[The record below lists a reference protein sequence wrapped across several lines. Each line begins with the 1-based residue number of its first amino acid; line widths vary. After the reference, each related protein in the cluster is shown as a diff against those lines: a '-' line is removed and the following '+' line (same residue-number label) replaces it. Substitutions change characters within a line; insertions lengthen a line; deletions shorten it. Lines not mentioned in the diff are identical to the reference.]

1 MFPRVFLGEIVLFFV
16 VFFVVDLDIGNEIGL
31 LIFCSLELLIFSG
44 VALALVALVSF
55 NFPLFE
61 GDVEYFSDGL
71 AFVTLSLDLAFGLL
85 AFVTDTFD
93 TFLVFSIEARVLFF
107 LFAAF
112 EAIFG
117 FTVLFLLTGPLL
129 LILTFLPCLVTFVF
143 TLSTFLAAFWGIL
156 PTFFLFTTILG
167 WLTFTYLHKT
177 ESHF

>member
-1 MFPRVFLGEIVLFFV
+1 VFPRVFLGEIVLFFV

-71 AFVTLSLDLAFGLL
+71 AFFTVSLDLAFGLL

-93 TFLVFSIEARVLFF
+93 TIFSLLFF
-107 LFAAF
+107 Y
-112 EAIFG
+112 
-117 FTVLFLLTGPLL
+117 LT
-129 LILTFLPCLVTFVF
+129 
-143 TLSTFLAAFWGIL
+143 
-156 PTFFLFTTILG
+156 
-167 WLTFTYLHKT
+167 
-177 ESHF
+177 